1 MKKIIIVGASSGM
14 GRRLALDF
22 ARLGWRVGIAARR
35 EDQLKEIKARNP
47 DRIEYAAIDVA
58 AQDAVDRFYNLI
70 EQLDGMDYLVYAAG
84 CGWRNPDLDEA
95 SDEQTIAVN
104 VLGFTKIVNAAYKYY
119 KRTANVDRG
128 HIACITSVGG
138 TKGIGI
144 SATYSASKRYQW
156 TYLQAIDQLAHQQ
169 HVNVAISDLRPGFV
183 DTALLAGRR
192 YPLEMSLDYVA
203 PRLERAIIRAPRVKI
218 IDSRWAIVTALW
230 RMIPPCLWR
239 HMELIDE

>member
-58 AQDAVDRFYNLI
+58 SQDAVDRFYNLI

-239 HMELIDE
+239 HIELIDE